1 MLNMERR
8 KKTIAEVAAA
18 AGVSIGTVSR
28 VLNGRAGDVRISETT
43 QRRVLEAAARL
54 GYRADPFASAMRTGR
69 TGVVGAIIR
78 DVGDPFLT
86 LMIGELQRT
95 AQEAGLEL
103 LLGHAA
109 EDPKTAERQ
118 LRFMLDRWF
127 DGLVLLG
134 NLPDDSGVVG
144 ELERRGVPFVA
155 VARGPEAG
163 IPSVNVDEERGTRL
177 ALDHLRSLGH
187 ERIAFVG
194 NLEHAGVRER
204 LGAYERYVEEH
215 SLHREEGYARTC
227 SSRRSAAVAVAQDLL
242 GSQGAPTALF
252 CASDLLAFGAIG
264 GAWRAGLSVPERI
277 SVVGFDDVEEAAD
290 SFPPLTTVRQPA
302 DQMADMALRLL
313 RRRMKEATQDG
324 LQDLALAPPELIV
337 RSSSGPAVS

>member
-1 MLNMERR
+1 MGRG

-18 AGVSIGTVSR
+18 AGVSVGTVSR
-28 VLNGRAGDVRISETT
+28 VLNGRSGDVRISEAT

-69 TGVVGAIIR
+69 TGVIGAVIR
-78 DVGDPFLT
+78 DIGDPFLA
-86 LMIGELQRT
+86 LLIKQLQRA

-118 LRFMLDRWF
+118 LGFMLNRWF

-144 ELERRGVPFVA
+144 ELQRRGVPFVA

-163 IPSVNVDEERGTRL
+163 IPSVNVDEGRGTRL
-177 ALDHLRSLGH
+177 VLDHLRALGH

-204 LGAYERYVEEH
+204 LAAYERYVEEH
-215 SLHREEGYARTC
+215 SLYRGEGYARAC
-227 SSRRSAAVAVAQDLL
+227 PSRRSAAIAVAQDLL
-242 GSQGAPTALF
+242 LGSAHAPSALF
-252 CASDLLAFGAIG
+252 CASDLLAFGAVG
-264 GAWRAGLSVPERI
+264 GAWRTGFPVPERV
-277 SVVGFDDVEEAAD
+277 SVVGFDDVEEASD

-302 DQMADMALRLL
+302 DQMADVALRIL
-313 RRRMKEATQDG
+313 RRRMEGAGDEG
-324 LQDLALAPPELIV
+324 PQDLTVAPPELVV
-337 RSSSGPAVS
+337 RRSSGPAVP